1 MRYDLLGRQTHTIDA
16 LGGVSYMG
24 YDATGNRTLAQDELG
39 NATYFFFDGLGRTTR
54 VMDATLKS
62 TYMGYDS
69 RSSLV
74 ERIDA
79 DGRATYMGY
88 DGARRLERQFFAN
101 PTVGEVTDSPI
112 YYGYDQVGNRI
123 YTDDRIQGLDLTYF
137 VYDRLD
143 RTTIKR
149 TMAGAVYYAF
159 DKSGMK
165 QELKDADEHLNYHV
179 YDAAGR
185 LDRVVLD
192 GGRTAY
198 YHHDLSGMVLKKLL
212 PDNRVMS
219 YFAYD
224 VAGRLTQLTHCDDT
238 GAPIA
243 YFAYQRNASGTP
255 VWIRRDGGLNQ
266 YYEYDAL
273 NRLTLDQLNSSSATV
288 YGFRYAYDAASNR
301 SIKTDTVA
309 ARATYYTND
318 ARNLLTKEFVL
329 QTGATNYFDHDASR
343 RMTVQRSST
352 EARYFAYDQG
362 ARPTQI
368 RHAAGS
374 PDAIHYF
381 SYNGAGERVR
391 VAEGSTEAYWSYD
404 GSKLIRERR
413 SDDTFGTFRVYRHN
427 KSAADGFGTVL
438 EVESQGFL
446 KESPAQSP
454 PCGKTT
460 RLTAKIDDVIPAVAY
475 YEYDAFGVRQGVSA
489 TSGGADTGQR
499 LQFGGN
505 GLIRLGTGPSI
516 YLAKSGLYVAEQGMI
531 VGGSKVRNG
540 DLTPFVPTEDGGSGD
555 ADDPRDEDPWCVYG
569 EVQDEP
575 PVFKLKFK
583 FFAGST
589 PGDGESATQARGRIA
604 RGRAFFVEEWRW
616 WEDNVA
622 DNCDFK
628 ISFEDLGD
636 DIEALRYFD
645 YPDPKG
651 GYFAPV
657 GDEETRSWVGDEKF
671 PPFGKGMGRITVR
684 WPKAWSRVPAPDLIG
699 LVHYVSLEKDR
710 GTTPTPWAWL
720 VGTGM
725 LNALIRSPEPNREYH
740 LGMFETVVGEAE
752 RGGDNRPFA
761 LVVRGMG
768 VGAFLDKGPM
778 DNITARHEIGH
789 FLGMSGHTQGG
800 IMSYG
805 TGGNR
810 YESHD
815 FKRTFCPLIRAWIDP
830 A

>member
-1 MRYDLLGRQTHTIDA
+1 
-16 LGGVSYMG
+16 
-24 YDATGNRTLAQDELG
+24 
-39 NATYFFFDGLGRTTR
+39 
-54 VMDATLKS
+54 
-62 TYMGYDS
+62 
-69 RSSLV
+69 
-74 ERIDA
+74 
-79 DGRATYMGY
+79 
-88 DGARRLERQFFAN
+88 
-101 PTVGEVTDSPI
+101 
-112 YYGYDQVGNRI
+112 
-123 YTDDRIQGLDLTYF
+123 
-137 VYDRLD
+137 
-143 RTTIKR
+143 
-149 TMAGAVYYAF
+149 MAGAVYYAY
-159 DKSGMK
+159 DLSGMK
-165 QELKDADEHLNYHV
+165 QEVKDADERPNYHV

-192 GGRTAY
+192 NSRAAY
-198 YHHDLSGMVLKKLL
+198 YHYDASGMVTTKLL

-224 VAGRLTQLTHCDDT
+224 EAGRLAQLTHCDDT

-243 YFAYQRNASGTP
+243 YFAYQRNANGTP
-255 VWIRRDGGLNQ
+255 VWIRREGGLNQ

-460 RLTAKIDDVIPAVAY
+460 RLTGKIDDVVPAVAY

-489 TSGGADTGQR
+489 TSGGMDTAQR

-505 GLIRLGTGPSI
+505 ALVRLVTTPSF
-516 YLAKSGLYVAEQGMI
+516 YLTKSGLYVAEQDMI
-531 VGGSKVRNG
+531 VGGSAASA
-540 DLTPFVPTEDGGSGD
+540 DILTPFVPVEDGGGD
-555 ADDPRDEDPWCVYG
+555 ADDPRDECPPKFYG
-569 EVQDEP
+569 EEIEP
-575 PVFKLKFK
+575 AVGCI
-583 FFAGST
+583 AGE
-589 PGDGESATQARGRIA
+589 PIFRLVGDTIGQLDPLATDTLTGRPPYSAFVRATRLSASAFQGRLMPIHEEPISARKTGPYLVHYSDGWA
-604 RGRAFFVEEWRW
+604 AQHLFFVELPIR
-616 WEDNVA
+616 DL
-622 DNCDFK
+622 DGKSCGFK
-628 ISFEDLGD
+628 YQEFPRAFSVGVPDGPSGRHDGD
-636 DIEALRYFD
+636 PTDTPVIRQSGIRLDVMRIKYTTPNRFYDEAFLY
-645 YPDPKG
+645 
-651 GYFAPV
+651 
-657 GDEETRSWVGDEKF
+657 GD
-671 PPFGKGMGRITVR
+671 
-684 WPKAWSRVPAPDLIG
+684 APAPFIRSLDVSLLRVQEIQQRYTIYDHSIPIMTARMDFLAAFDSAHFDPPCYKAGMVGGAVG
-699 LVHYVSLEKDR
+699 LVGATFVPSLPPSNR
-710 GTTPTPWAWL
+710 FSG
-720 VGTGM
+720 
-725 LNALIRSPEPNREYH
+725 ISPPR
-740 LGMFETVVGEAE
+740 LGS
-752 RGGDNRPFA
+752 
-761 LVVRGMG
+761 
-768 VGAFLDKGPM
+768 
-778 DNITARHEIGH
+778 H
-789 FLGMSGHTQGG
+789 FS
-800 IMSYG
+800 
-805 TGGNR
+805 
-810 YESHD
+810 
-815 FKRTFCPLIRAWIDP
+815 C
-830 A
+830 